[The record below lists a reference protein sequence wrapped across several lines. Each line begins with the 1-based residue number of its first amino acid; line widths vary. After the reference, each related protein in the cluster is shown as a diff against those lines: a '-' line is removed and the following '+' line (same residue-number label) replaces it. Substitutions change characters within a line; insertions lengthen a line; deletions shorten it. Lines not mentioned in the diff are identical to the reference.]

1 MADTVAYLLEEM
13 IPELE
18 DFERRGLF
26 TRPEIKRIVAARREH
41 EYRLKRR
48 AALKEDFLRAIEV
61 RWRACCVAAAALR
74 VWASAVA
81 QQRGRARAA
90 ACVGVAAARRAGSGM
105 HQGVCGG
112 C

>member
-1 MADTVAYLLEEM
+1 MADTVAYLMEEM

-26 TRPEIKRIVAARREH
+26 TRAEIKRVVAARREH

-61 RWRACCVAAAALR
+61 RARVGGEQGRWRR
-74 VWASAVA
+74 SA
-81 QQRGRARAA
+81 RNEGRAR
-90 ACVGVAAARRAGSGM
+90 GL
-105 HQGVCGG
+105 CGG
-112 C
+112 G

>member
-26 TRPEIKRIVAARREH
+26 TRREIKRIVAARREH

-61 RWRACCVAAAALR
+61 RSRTLPLARCC
-74 VWASAVA
+74 
-81 QQRGRARAA
+81 
-90 ACVGVAAARRAGSGM
+90 
-105 HQGVCGG
+105 
-112 C
+112 

>member
-26 TRPEIKRIVAARREH
+26 TRREIKRIVAARREH

-61 RWRACCVAAAALR
+61 RALTLPLACCR
-74 VWASAVA
+74 
-81 QQRGRARAA
+81 
-90 ACVGVAAARRAGSGM
+90 
-105 HQGVCGG
+105 
-112 C
+112 

>member
-1 MADTVAYLLEEM
+1 MADTVAYLMEEM

-26 TRPEIKRIVAARREH
+26 TRREIKRVVAARRDH

-61 RWRACCVAAAALR
+61 WPAVRAGLAEGLAA
-74 VWASAVA
+74 
-81 QQRGRARAA
+81 G
-90 ACVGVAAARRAGSGM
+90 GAAR
-105 HQGVCGG
+105 
-112 C
+112 